1 MTAPPGDPVP
11 PMEWPDELMANAW
24 TGTGAAVGELDDAE
38 ARFWAVRDHF
48 TGSPESLLAPQKRA
62 DLQDWKESRVGWG
75 LVLPEDPGLSYAE
88 RERAEDLPGSA
99 RELAEAR
106 SPTGKPVVLRYD
118 PADETSLYRYEN
130 GARHPIPVTGEGVRG
145 TGRGG
150 LPYYLLL
157 LGPPDRLPWELQFRL
172 NLACFTGRLDLDQAG
187 LDNYVQ
193 AALSSWSGSAARATS
208 PLLWTVQHEAGDIT
222 WLMRQSVGDRI
233 FRRWHDDAQIGAAA
247 RALRGEEATC
257 ARLGSAL
264 SEVSPAVVVTTS
276 HGMTGP
282 LHDLETMRS
291 TLGRLVDADQR
302 MLDPA
307 DLLAGWAPDGVVWY
321 ALACCSAGGSGRNQ
335 FKGLLAP
342 QSRAAIVIE
351 AVSSLGPVTAE
362 LPRALLGAAR
372 PARAFI
378 GHVEPTFDWTLRRA
392 DSGLVTTS
400 AVVEAFYDELF
411 QVPPP
416 PVGFALRKY
425 FGQAA
430 ALSALWSSQVQAVR
444 RRESARSA
452 SLLAGLAGIDRQ
464 CTVLFGDPAV
474 VPAALPST

>member
-1 MTAPPGDPVP
+1 MTVP
-11 PMEWPDELMANAW
+11 PVEWPGELTANAW
-24 TGTGAAVGELDDAE
+24 TGTEAAAGALDDAE
-38 ARFWAVRDHF
+38 ARFWAVSDHF
-48 TGSPESLLAPQKRA
+48 TGRPESDLAPDKRP
-62 DLQDWKESRVGWG
+62 DLQDCTDPRVGWG
-75 LVLPEDPGLSYAE
+75 LVLPDNPALPYAD
-88 RERAEDLPGSA
+88 RERADDAPGPA
-99 RELAEAR
+99 RKLAEAR
-106 SPTGKPVVLRYD
+106 SATGKPVVLRYD

-172 NLACFTGRLDLDQAG
+172 NLACFSGRLDLDEAG
-187 LDNYVQ
+187 LGNYVE
-193 AALSSWSGSAARATS
+193 AALSSWSGSAARMTS
-208 PLLWTVQHEAGDIT
+208 PLLWTVQHEPGDIT
-222 WLMRQSVGDRI
+222 WLMRQSVGERI
-233 FRRWHDDAQIGAAA
+233 FKRWRDDRQIGAAA
-247 RALRGEEATC
+247 RALRDEEATC
-257 ARLGSAL
+257 ARLASAL
-264 SEVSPAVVVTTS
+264 SEASPGVVVTTS

-282 LHDLETMRS
+282 LHDLDEMRS

-302 MLDPA
+302 PLDPA
-307 DLLAGWAPDGVVWY
+307 SLLAGWNPDGVVWY

-342 QSRAAIVIE
+342 QSRAATVIE

-362 LPRALLGAAR
+362 LPRALLGATR

-392 DSGLVTTS
+392 DSGLVTTA

-411 QVPPP
+411 QLPPP
-416 PVGFALRKY
+416 PVGFALGKY

-430 ALSALWSSQVQAVR
+430 ALRALWSGETAAVR

-474 VPAALPST
+474 VPAALPGI